1 LHSQLREQVVAAVHG
16 GSIRVYSTDDVIG
29 VEVGGAVKN
38 ILAIATGITDGLGL
52 NARAALITRGLAEI
66 VRLGVSMGGRAE
78 TFMGL
83 TGMGD
88 LILTCTGDLSRNRRV
103 GLQLAEGKSLA
114 AVTAD
119 LGHVAEGVHSVQAI
133 MQLAQKFKIDMPIV
147 DAVARVLFQGDSPT
161 QMVHRLL
168 AREARDEAN

>member
-1 LHSQLREQVVAAVHG
+1 MHG

-52 NARAALITRGLAEI
+52 GFNARAALITRGLAEI
-66 VRLGVSMGGRAE
+66 VRLGVAMGGRTE

-114 AVTAD
+114 TITAD

-161 QMVHRLL
+161 QMVQRLL

>member
-1 LHSQLREQVVAAVHG
+1 
-16 GSIRVYSTDDVIG
+16 
-29 VEVGGAVKN
+29 
-38 ILAIATGITDGLGL
+38 
-52 NARAALITRGLAEI
+52 
-66 VRLGVSMGGRAE
+66 MGGRAE

-133 MQLAQKFKIDMPIV
+133 IQ
-147 DAVARVLFQGDSPT
+147 
-161 QMVHRLL
+161 
-168 AREARDEAN
+168 